1 MPHIT
6 ILKQVKKNALLLLL
20 LLLLLLFI
28 SSLVAIIIVATQFFT
43 HLFDK
48 IFEKLKNSE
57 KQ

>member
-6 ILKQVKKNALLLLL
+6 ILKQVKKNALLL

-48 IFEKLKNSE
+48 IFEKIKNSE

>member
-6 ILKQVKKNALLLLL
+6 ILKQVKKNA

-48 IFEKLKNSE
+48 IFEKIKNSE